1 MFARF
6 VCALLGFRAREF
18 PAKSEKNPGHL
29 SLTEGRV
36 RQDVHYIRTRVFV
49 AIEAI

>member
-18 PAKSEKNPGHL
+18 PGKSEEKPGHL
-29 SLTEGRV
+29 SLTKGRMFRV
-36 RQDVHYIRTRVFV
+36 RCAMALD
-49 AIEAI
+49 